1 MMMKKSI
8 VRCFILSI
16 MTLGIYYW
24 YWLAKLNNGFN
35 LLAKDDYHTKG
46 WIVLL
51 LIVMTFGIYGYYWAY
66 QQGHHYGIITQQ
78 ADASHLF
85 LMMQLMFAGLMIL
98 VLMQNTIND
107 TLDQKTLCA
116 TH

>member
-1 MMMKKSI
+1 MKRSI

-46 WIVLL
+46 WVVLL
-51 LIVMTFGIYGYYWAY
+51 LIVITFGIYRYYWAY
-66 QQGHHYGIITQQ
+66 QQGHHYGMITNQ

-85 LMMQLMFAGLMIL
+85 LMMQLMFAGLMLL

-107 TLDQKTLCA
+107 TLHQKTLCA